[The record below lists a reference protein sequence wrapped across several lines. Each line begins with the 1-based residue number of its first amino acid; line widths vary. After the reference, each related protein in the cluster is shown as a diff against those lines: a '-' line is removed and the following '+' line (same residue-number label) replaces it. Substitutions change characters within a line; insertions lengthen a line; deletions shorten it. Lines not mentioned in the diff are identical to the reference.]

1 MVEEK
6 PPRSITIAAG
16 VEPAQSE
23 PNPTRPRRKTAEGYR
38 KLGKGKRS
46 KPKVAQQQPIIVP
59 DGKPQFR
66 LFVLGFMTV
75 FGSIGFSIWLVN
87 VDIAYN
93 ESQLYGLLYDNVCCF
108 LCNGIAIGLWI
119 IGFYCIQY
127 GNWEQK
133 DGAKFSAGFMY
144 MSAGFLI
151 LAGIV
156 SFWIWLEMPN
166 WW

>member
-1 MVEEK
+1 M
-6 PPRSITIAAG
+6 I
-16 VEPAQSE
+16 
-23 PNPTRPRRKTAEGYR
+23 
-38 KLGKGKRS
+38 
-46 KPKVAQQQPIIVP
+46 
-59 DGKPQFR
+59 
-66 LFVLGFMTV
+66 V
-75 FGSIGFSIWLVN
+75 FGSIGFPFLLDSVYI
-87 VDIAYN
+87 D
-93 ESQLYGLLYDNVCCF
+93 SQLYYLLYDNVCCF

-144 MSAGFLI
+144 MSAGILI
-151 LAGIV
+151 LAGIA

>member
-1 MVEEK
+1 MVEGK
-6 PPRSITIAAG
+6 PPQSITIAAP
-16 VEPAQSE
+16 VEAAQSE
-23 PNPTRPRRKTAEGYR
+23 PDQTRRRRKTAEEYR
-38 KLGKGKRS
+38 KVWRGKRS
-46 KPKVAQQQPIIVP
+46 KPKGAQQQPIIIP
-59 DGKPQFR
+59 DGKPPFR
-66 LFVLGFMTV
+66 LFFLGFMIV
-75 FGSIGFSIWLVN
+75 FGSIVFPFLL
-87 VDIAYN
+87 
-93 ESQLYGLLYDNVCCF
+93 ESFDGAFGDFQLYDLLYDNVCCF

>member
-1 MVEEK
+1 MTEEK

-23 PNPTRPRRKTAEGYR
+23 PNPTRPRRKTAEEYR
-38 KLGKGKRS
+38 KVWRGKRS

-59 DGKPQFR
+59 DGEPPFR

-75 FGSIGFSIWLVN
+75 FGSIGFSFWLEN
-87 VDIAYN
+87 VYYD
-93 ESQLYGLLYDNVCCF
+93 SQLYDLLYDNVCCF
-108 LCNGIAIGLWI
+108 FCNGIAIGLGI

-127 GNWEQK
+127 RNWK
-133 DGAKFSAGFMY
+133 HKNGAYNSAVLWGLG
-144 MSAGFLI
+144 AGFLI
-151 LAGIV
+151 LV
-156 SFWIWLEMPN
+156 SIACFWFWLEMDN

>member
-1 MVEEK
+1 MVEGK
-6 PPRSITIAAG
+6 PPQSITLAAP

-23 PNPTRPRRKTAEGYR
+23 PEQTRQGRKTADEYR
-38 KLGKGKRS
+38 KVWRGRRS

-59 DGKPQFR
+59 DGKPSFG
-66 LFVLGFMTV
+66 LFFLGIMIV
-75 FGSIGFSIWLVN
+75 FGSTIFPSLLDSFYI
-87 VDIAYN
+87 D
-93 ESQLYGLLYDNVCCF
+93 SQLYYLLYDNVCCF

-133 DGAKFSAGFMY
+133 GGATSSAGFTY
-144 MSAGFLI
+144 MSAGIFI

-156 SFWIWLEMPN
+156 SFLIWVSMPK
-166 WW
+166 

>member
-1 MVEEK
+1 MVEGK
-6 PPRSITIAAG
+6 PPQSITLAAP

-23 PNPTRPRRKTAEGYR
+23 PDQTRQRRKTADEYR
-38 KLGKGKRS
+38 KVWRGKRS

-59 DGKPQFR
+59 DGKPSFG
-66 LFVLGFMTV
+66 LFFLGIMIV
-75 FGSIGFSIWLVN
+75 FGSTIFPSLLDSFYI
-87 VDIAYN
+87 D
-93 ESQLYGLLYDNVCCF
+93 SQLYYLLYDNVCCF

-133 DGAKFSAGFMY
+133 GGATSSAGFTY
-144 MSAGFLI
+144 MSAGIFI

-156 SFWIWLEMPN
+156 SFLIWVSMPK
-166 WW
+166 